1 MRPWEQ
7 SKEGLL
13 GMSLRGKLV
22 AFIIGAVALIQLSW
36 GLSVVR
42 SNAQL
47 LEGAAQHRNRAILH
61 AIAAPSAIHLATRE
75 FESLD
80 AMLEVYA
87 KRSTGELAFRSIA
100 VLDVEGI
107 VVAHTDPRQY
117 GRRLDDPFVRQALK
131 TRRTLSEEIATSHGR
146 IVRVSMPIVS
156 GLRWGTIIAET
167 AMTGLDDR
175 VVQNKLVV
183 LFSTALIA
191 FSTAILIW
199 SLLNKVVFLPLE
211 GIVRVS
217 KALGR
222 GDYGA
227 RAEVPKNKDEL
238 ALLGSTLNEMAE
250 HIQTHAERLEAQVME
265 RTKEIQEA
273 NGELAKVNRDLASA
287 VEKLAR
293 LARTDG
299 LTALNNHRTFQE
311 RLSAEVQ
318 RSERNNSPLTLL
330 MIDVDHFK
338 NYNDTHGHPAG
349 DKVLVKVSKL
359 MQETLRTT
367 DMVARYG
374 GEEFVIILVD
384 TPLSFGAKVADKVR
398 TAIRQTVFPGA
409 DRSQPSGRVTVSIG
423 MAGWP
428 MHGKK
433 AEALIAA
440 ADKALYEAKRAGR
453 DQVKLYGGGVIR

>member
-1 MRPWEQ
+1 MN
-7 SKEGLL
+7 
-13 GMSLRGKLV
+13 LRGKLV

-36 GLSVVR
+36 GLSVVQ
-42 SNAQL
+42 SNAKL
-47 LEGAAQHRNRAILH
+47 LESAAEHRSRAILH

-80 AMLEVYA
+80 AVLEVYA

-100 VLDVEGI
+100 VLDMEGI
-107 VVAHTDPRQY
+107 VVAHTDPREY
-117 GRRLDDPFVRQALK
+117 GRRLDDPFVLKALA
-131 TRRTLSEEIATSHGR
+131 TRRTLSTVITTTQGR

-167 AMTGLDDR
+167 PRTGLDDR
-175 VVQNKLVV
+175 VFQNKLVV
-183 LFSTALIA
+183 LFSTVLIA

-199 SLLNKVVFLPLE
+199 ALLNKLVFLPLE
-211 GIVRVS
+211 GIVVVS
-217 KALGR
+217 RALGA

-227 RAEVPKNKDEL
+227 RAEVSESNDEL
-238 ALLGSTLNEMAE
+238 DLLGMTLNEMAE
-250 HIQTHAERLEAQVME
+250 RIQTHAERLEAQVEE
-265 RTKEIQEA
+265 RTKELQKA

-299 LTALNNHRTFQE
+299 LTDLNNHRTFQE
-311 RLSAEVQ
+311 RFSAEVQ
-318 RSERNNSPLTLL
+318 RSARNNSPLTLL

-338 NYNDTHGHPAG
+338 TYNDTHGHPAG
-349 DKVLVKVSKL
+349 DKVLVKIAGL
-359 MQETLRTT
+359 MKQTLRTT

-384 TPLSFGAKVADKVR
+384 TPLSYAAKVADKVR
-398 TAIRQTVFPGA
+398 TAIRQTPFPGMEE
-409 DRSQPSGRVTVSIG
+409 SQPSGRVTVSIG

-433 AEALIAA
+433 PEALIAA
-440 ADKALYEAKRAGR
+440 ADKALYEAKRSGR
-453 DQVKLYGGGVIR
+453 DQVKLYGSGVVR